1 MAKFNLG
8 DRIKNLNTGEVG
20 YIIRI
25 LPPHRG
31 TQMYKVKYDD
41 RENDEKSKNLV
52 LDVDLTDPFE
62 RIRLN
67 IFGHYTEYLKGN
79 TAFKI
84 RSSNNSTISSL
95 KASKTLFRPYQ
106 FKPLL
111 KFLNSD
117 NKRILIA
124 DEVGLGKTIEAGHI
138 MMELK
143 ARGELHNALVVCP
156 MALKEKWT
164 TELNE
169 KFGLEFINIDDKEQ
183 LIQEL
188 RYHNGYVRAVVNYDK
203 IRNTGELLKFIEERE
218 AKFSIVVCDESHR
231 LRNRETL
238 VYKGAN
244 RLLMLA
250 DSVVFMSA
258 TPIMIN
264 ESNLFNQLCL
274 LDPNIYEKDKEEVFT
289 NNLHLNAPFVRALT
303 LLNRGAEFKTIKTQ
317 LESSK
322 VITYNVINDVAIPQ
336 EELIDDYFRDYSLY
350 QEIKKDLSSDNTP
363 ASRARIQYNLSEMS
377 PMSTIFSRTRKKE
390 VTKDWTQA
398 KRNPHTLYIG
408 LDESEKA
415 SYDEAIED
423 YIISK
428 GGTVLYDEFERPK
441 SGALGLVTLRRQL
454 ASSVWATVSDMSK
467 LDRGIDEY
475 DDYEDSKFNALLTIL
490 EKVFKEDNKKIII
503 FAIFKKT
510 IKYLNIRLKKAG
522 YNSAVIYGDT
532 SINKFEV
539 LGKFMNDDNIHVLLS
554 SEVGSEGLDMQFCSC
569 MVNYDLP
576 WNPMVVE
583 QRIGRIDRFGQESP
597 KVNIYN
603 LVLVDTIVEEIYSRL
618 LDRIGIFRESIGDL
632 EAILDVEMEQNGKKV
647 TIKDALDKLGKDFYS
662 DKLTKEE
669 AESKKR
675 DIEQAIENEKIQ
687 LKEIEEGLTNTLTND
702 TYFQEEIKK
711 IEKNNAYVTSRELHQ
726 FVIQLLKD
734 YLTTCSLETTSDPLI
749 YVLRIPKSDPKILKK
764 FLSDYMPNNQDG
776 IKLFT
781 GYIRKIE
788 DKQELLLTFDQDKAF
803 KEKSLSYVNIYHP
816 IIQAGIKMYE
826 NVTDKSLNTF
836 FFEIDSNEM
845 PQEIHKGKYMLAI
858 YKVSFSRNV
867 FDKPMVTD
875 SLYPILFDL
884 DRGNVIH
891 DHELAEEF
899 MGKAQ
904 IYGKYA
910 PLTEDKKLLSDCIDD
925 IRYDLKDEIEEYV
938 NTYRHEQKNRI
949 DNNRKMRYQ
958 QTLQYF
964 ESRIDNAK
972 QNLDNQEMLLQTALM
987 IHDEE
992 LQNRAERALRLMRNN
1007 LQTLQQRRDEEL
1019 EKINK
1024 DIQLK
1029 VTEEIKSLN
1038 LVHIV

>member
-1 MAKFNLG
+1 MARFDLG
-8 DRIKNLNTGEVG
+8 DRIKNINTGEVG
-20 YIIRI
+20 YIIKI

-41 RENDEKSKNLV
+41 RENDEKSKNLMP
-52 LDVDLTDPFE
+52 DVDLTDPFE
-62 RIRLN
+62 RIRMN

-95 KASKTLFRPYQ
+95 KASKTLFRTYQ
-106 FKPLL
+106 FIPLL

-138 MMELK
+138 MLELK

-156 MALKEKWT
+156 KPLQEKWT

-183 LIQEL
+183 LIQEI

-203 IRNTGELLKFIEERE
+203 IRNTGELLKFFEEHE
-218 AKFSIVVCDESHR
+218 TKFSIVVCDESHR
-231 LRNRETL
+231 LRNRETQN
-238 VYKGAN
+238 YKGAEK
-244 RLLMLA
+244 LMTLA

-289 NNLHLNAPFVRALT
+289 NNLHLNAPFVKALT
-303 LLNRGAEFKTIKTQ
+303 LLNRGADFKTIKT
-317 LESSK
+317 LLKTSK
-322 VITYNVINDVAIPQ
+322 VVTYNVINDVAIPQ
-336 EELIDDYFRDYSLY
+336 EELIDDYFKDYPLY
-350 QEIKKDLSSDNTP
+350 QEIKKDLSLPYSP
-363 ASRARIQYNLSEMS
+363 ATLARIKYNLSEMS
-377 PMSTIFSRTRKKE
+377 PMSNIFSRTRKKD
-390 VTKDWTQA
+390 VTKDWSQT
-398 KRNPHTLYIG
+398 KRNPHTLYIH
-408 LDESEKA
+408 LDEKEKA

-428 GGTVLYDEFERPK
+428 GGTVLYDEYERPK

-454 ASSVWATVSDMSK
+454 ASSLWATVSDIN
-467 LDRGIDEY
+467 LLGRGIDEY
-475 DDYEDSKFNALLTIL
+475 SEYEDSKFNALLTIL
-490 EKVFKEDNKKIII
+490 DRVFKEGNKKIII

-522 YNSAVIYGDT
+522 YKSAVIYGDS

-539 LGKFMNDDNIHVLLS
+539 LGQFMNDDSIQVLLS

-569 MVNYDLP
+569 LVNYDLP

-603 LVLVDTIVEEIYSRL
+603 IVLVDTIVEEIYSRL
-618 LDRIGIFRESIGDL
+618 LDRIGIFHESIGDL
-632 EAILDVEMEQNGKKV
+632 EAILDIEMEQNGKKM
-647 TIKDALDKLGKDFYS
+647 TIKEALDKLGKDFYS

-669 AESKKR
+669 AEVKQR

-687 LKEIEEGLTNTLTND
+687 LKEIEEGLTNALTND

-726 FVIQLLKD
+726 FVIQLMKD

-749 YVLRIPKSDPKILKK
+749 YALRIPKSDPKILKR
-764 FLSDYMPNNQDG
+764 FLSDYMPEDQDS

-781 GYIRKIE
+781 GYIRKVE
-788 DKQELLLTFDQDKAF
+788 DKQELLFTFDQDKAF
-803 KEKSLSYVNIYHP
+803 KDKSLSYVNIYHP
-816 IIQAGIKMYE
+816 IIQAGIKMDE
-826 NVTDKSLNTF
+826 KTADKSLNTF
-836 FFEIDSNEM
+836 FFEIDSDEM
-845 PQEIHKGKYMLAI
+845 PQEIHKGKYILAI
-858 YKVSFSRNV
+858 YKVSFSRLV
-867 FDKPMVTD
+867 FDKPLITD
-875 SLYPILFDL
+875 SLYPILFDVEN
-884 DRGNVIH
+884 GKVIH
-891 DHELAEEF
+891 DHELAENF

-904 IYGKYA
+904 IHGRYA
-910 PLTEDKKLLSDCIDD
+910 PLTEDKKLPSDCIED

-938 NTYRHEQKNRI
+938 AVYRHEQKARI
-949 DNNRKMRYQ
+949 ENNRKMRYQ

-964 ESRIDNAK
+964 ESRIANAK
-972 QNLDNQEMLLQTALM
+972 QNLDNQEMLQHTALM
-987 IHDEE
+987 VHDDEM
-992 LQNRAERALRLMRNN
+992 LARAERALRLMRSNY
-1007 LQTLQQRRDEEL
+1007 QSLQQRRDEEL

-1029 VTEEIKSLN
+1029 VTEEVKSLN
-1038 LVHIV
+1038 LVQIV